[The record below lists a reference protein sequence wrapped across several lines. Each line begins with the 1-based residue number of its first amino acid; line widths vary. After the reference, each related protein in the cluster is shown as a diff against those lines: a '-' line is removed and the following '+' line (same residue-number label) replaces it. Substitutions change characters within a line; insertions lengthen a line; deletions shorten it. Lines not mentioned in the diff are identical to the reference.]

1 MVLFGQS
8 AGAFNTFAIATMNE
22 APSLISAAIMESG
35 GGSDFA
41 SVAEAQPWNDVFLT
55 GLGCQPSD
63 VRGSLLHHFYGFST
77 CLSNL
82 TVLL

>member
-8 AGAFNTFAIATMNE
+8 AGSFNTFTIATLNE

-41 SVAEAQPWNDVFLT
+41 SISDAQPWNELFVT
-55 GLGCQPSD
+55 TLGCRPSD
-63 VRGSLLHHFYGFST
+63 VSDL
-77 CLSNL
+77 CLPLRASNDL
-82 TVLL
+82 CFVRI